1 MKGESVMSMDE
12 AIRQTWRH
20 RVSVSQTSTGKNSFD
35 CSVEATGASMED
47 VLRES
52 DELVHRLRARYPIE

>member
-1 MKGESVMSMDE
+1 MSMDE

-52 DELVHRLRARYPIE
+52 DDLVERLKARYPIV

>member
-1 MKGESVMSMDE
+1 MSMDE